1 MKALRDVWG
10 QTLVDLGH
18 SNPNVIVIDGD
29 MANSTKADL
38 FANAHPERFIQ
49 GGIAEQNMVGMAAG
63 MACDGYIPWLSTFTV
78 FLTHRAIDPIRML
91 VAQTGGNVKI
101 AGAYSGL
108 LTGATGRTHQDIQDL
123 AIMRAMPGM
132 TVLSP
137 GDQYEAEAMVRWATA
152 YHGPVY
158 LRLARDASAPFF
170 DESYEFVPGAV
181 HVLRDGGEVVLI
193 STGTQTTRVL
203 EAADLLA
210 AQGVSASVVHIG
222 SLKPIDAEGLLA
234 AVRGARL
241 IVTVEEHNVLGG
253 LGGLVSEIVAA
264 EGASA
269 PVEKIGVEDVW
280 GESAPNDYL
289 LDKYGMSAEK
299 VAERVQR
306 RLQELAVA

>member
-137 GDQYEAEAMVRWATA
+137 GDQHEAAAMVRWATE
-152 YHGPVY
+152 YVGPVY
-158 LRLARDASAPFF
+158 LRLARDAAPDLF
-170 DESYEFVPGAV
+170 DESYDFVPGKV
-181 HVLRDGGEVVLI
+181 HTLRDGGEVVLI
-193 STGTQTTRVL
+193 STGTQSTRVL
-203 EAADLLA
+203 AAAELLA
-210 AQGVSASVVHIG
+210 AQGIQASVVHIG
-222 SLKPIDAEGLLA
+222 SIKPIDAAGLLA
-234 AVRGARL
+234 TVAGARL

-253 LGGLVSEIVAA
+253 LGGLVSEIVASA
-264 EGASA
+264 GGLA

-289 LDKYGMSAEK
+289 LDKYGLSAEK
-299 VAERVQR
+299 VAERVAR
-306 RLQELAVA
+306 RLQEL